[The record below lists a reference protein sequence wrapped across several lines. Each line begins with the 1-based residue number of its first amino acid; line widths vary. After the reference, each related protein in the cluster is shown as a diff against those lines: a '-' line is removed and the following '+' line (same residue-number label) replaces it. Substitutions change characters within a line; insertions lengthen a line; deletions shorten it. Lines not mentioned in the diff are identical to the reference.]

1 MNFDAL
7 LRIKADVQGE
17 NNIRRLGNSLQG
29 VQGHAK
35 NLAQDFGRLKA
46 GLAAFGAAVT
56 GGAIAGFIKQS
67 IDAGDTLFKLQQQ
80 TGIASKQLIGISNA
94 AKLADV
100 DMGQLQKSLIK
111 LGINLT
117 KAAEGN
123 DKLERQ
129 FKSLGIEVKQS
140 NGQLIPADQALK
152 QIANRFA
159 DMPDGAQKAAAAV
172 ALFGKSGADM
182 IPILNEG
189 SASMEK
195 FTYKVSD
202 DFAAR
207 SDKFNDTLTEF
218 GISVNGF
225 GLELT
230 DALLPALQSILE
242 EFGKLFNTKQDWT
255 ALFEVIKIG
264 LRAVATALYATI
276 KLVDQWMKI
285 SVTAFDA
292 IGKAVKGDFIGA
304 GRAIVQGVSSGI
316 DQAKRDFSAIQRLWT
331 DAPIPMRRAGTRP
344 IALDTTESDRKAQ
357 RQADKQRRAEEE
369 RQNDL
374 LGLLQDYSQKR
385 LDLIRKIRDAQAET
399 ATIGASPMQQITNE
413 FNAALAKNK
422 DMVDDAAISLIR
434 LTDDL
439 RKAGLPAK
447 SIAEIY
453 NTIRDSVNQLSKINV
468 DNAIRQQSQALVELL
483 PPLQTYNDLL
493 NEIKA
498 NGKQLTEV
506 QKLDNELKRL
516 GLDLLIQTNPA
527 LAEQVRLL
535 RDRAKTVDDERKKQE
550 DQSKSFKGT
559 FSQQLKE
566 YYRSVVDFGS
576 QVGSAVINAFE
587 GITDVITELVI
598 TGKASFADLAK
609 SILADMTK
617 ILIRATIIK
626 PLLEA
631 VGSLTGIKFA
641 NGGIMTA
648 SGEMPLKKYA
658 GGGIA
663 TSPQLALFGEGSR
676 PEAFVPL
683 PDGRRIPVA
692 MQGGAGASVTVNVDA
707 RGTSAQGD
715 QGKGSQLARAIAAA
729 VQSELIKQKRPGGI
743 LATA

>member
-100 DMGQLQKSLIK
+100 DMGQLQKSLTK
-111 LGINLT
+111 LGVNLT

-129 FKSLGIEVKQS
+129 FKALGVEVKQS

-218 GISVNGF
+218 GISVSGF

-230 DALLPALQSILE
+230 DALLPALQTILD

-255 ALFEVIKIG
+255 ALFEVIKVG
-264 LRAVATALYATI
+264 LRVVATALYATI
-276 KLVDQWMKI
+276 KLVDQWIKI
-285 SVTAFDA
+285 TVTAFDA

-304 GRAIVQGVSSGI
+304 GRAIAQGVSSGI
-316 DQAKRDFSAIQRLWT
+316 DQAKRDFAAIQRLWT
-331 DAPIPMRRAGTRP
+331 DAPAPMRRAGARP
-344 IALDTTESDRKAQ
+344 MALDTTESDREAQ
-357 RQADKQRRAEEE
+357 RQADKQRRAEEK

-385 LDLIRKIRDAQAET
+385 LDLIRKIRDAQAEA
-399 ATIGASPMQQITNE
+399 ATIGASPIQQIMNE
-413 FNAALAKNK
+413 FNAALAENK
-422 DMVDDAAISLIR
+422 DMVDDAAIGLLR

-447 SIAEIY
+447 SIAEVY
-453 NTIRDSVNQLSKINV
+453 NTIRDSVNQLSRVNV
-468 DNAIRQQSQALVELL
+468 DNAIKQQSQALIELL
-483 PPLQTYNDLL
+483 PPLQTYDDLL

-498 NGKQLTEV
+498 DGKQLTEL

-535 RDRAKTVDDERKKQE
+535 RDRAKVVDDERKKQE

-566 YYRSVVDFGS
+566 YYKSVVDFGS
-576 QVGSAVINAFE
+576 QVGSAVTNAFE
-587 GITDVITELVI
+587 GITDAITELVI

-641 NGGIMTA
+641 NGGVMTA

-692 MQGGAGASVTVNVDA
+692 MQGGAGTSVTVNVDA

-729 VQSELIKQKRPGGI
+729 VQSELVKQKRPGGI